1 MGFKSRAE
9 NGGLLDP
16 NRNNNGRPKVEGK
29 LTRRELKEK
38 EQMSILRKLK
48 PNISQAIVVASKIMN
63 NEQAPEA
70 SRLKACTIIIDNY
83 KELVDTVYS
92 GNDEEDGELIQD
104 NTPKTA
110 FSLVMLPGKE
120 ETKE

>member
-1 MGFKSRAE
+1 MGFLKRSE
-9 NGGLLDP
+9 NGGVLDP
-16 NRNNNGRPKVEGK
+16 RISTAGRPKVEGK

-70 SRLKACTIIIDNY
+70 V
-83 KELVDTVYS
+83 E
-92 GNDEEDGELIQD
+92 Q
-104 NTPKTA
+104 
-110 FSLVMLPGKE
+110 
-120 ETKE
+120 